1 MAVQGD
7 DIVIFNYMIQNDEL
21 KIDRVDLNNK
31 KWKKIT
37 RLNFNSYFFS
47 KYFQNGI
54 KKIQGKK

>member
-31 KWKKIT
+31 KWKKDNAC
-37 RLNFNSYFFS
+37 L
-47 KYFQNGI
+47 K
-54 KKIQGKK
+54 